1 VGNNEPDQTIEEIA
15 ATFQTMRIWSVHPKY
30 LDRVGLVALWR
41 ETLLAKHVLEGK
53 TKGYVNHPQLKRFKA
68 SSHPLQ
74 AINQYLEEVYKEA
87 QARQY
92 NFDDTK
98 FERFPGQLLL
108 PVTEGQVKYEFSH
121 LLKKL
126 RERDIGR
133 YNAFVGTGIID
144 VHKIFMMVPG
154 SIEPWELLS

>member
-1 VGNNEPDQTIEEIA
+1 
-15 ATFQTMRIWSVHPKY
+15 MRIWSLHPKY
-30 LDRVGLVALWR
+30 LDTVGLVALWR

-68 SSHPLQ
+68 CSHPLK

-98 FERFPGQLLL
+98 FERIPGQVLL

-126 RERDIGR
+126 RERDTGR
-133 YNAFVGTGIID
+133 YNALVETSIID
-144 VHKIFMMVPG
+144 VHAIFTTIPG